1 MDTSRIIVEM
11 HKLEK
16 KLKYKFNNIYYLSK
30 AMCAIKLGKKSR
42 NNSYQNDGLAVVGDA
57 LIKFVLSDKI
67 YRVDNID
74 NKGKITTIK
83 KNLESNSTFNEVIKK
98 EKWIDHAYNEL
109 HFSCEPNIP
118 VHEQVVNKKHSPYL
132 EAIAG
137 AIYYDSDFETVKKWI
152 LEQLLPLLE
161 KYSGK

>member
-1 MDTSRIIVEM
+1 MDTSRIIIEM

-30 AMCAIKLGKKSR
+30 AMCAIKLGKKAR

-67 YRVDNID
+67 YRIDNID

-83 KNLESNSTFNEVIKK
+83 KDLESNSTFNEVIKK
-98 EKWIDHAYNEL
+98 LE
-109 HFSCEPNIP
+109 
-118 VHEQVVNKKHSPYL
+118 YL
-132 EAIAG
+132 C
-137 AIYYDSDFETVKKWI
+137 K
-152 LEQLLPLLE
+152 L
-161 KYSGK
+161 